1 MESPLIADL
10 WGVHVPVAVS
20 LAVLAAL
27 GYLVSRRVMANSKGS
42 AVSAGRELRKARSVV
57 REMERIA
64 GLLRK
69 GLARHHASLSKFK
82 QRLAQLSSQREDVAW
97 KGLCQEAKEML
108 PPTLRLATQIAGA
121 YDMVRQQANRLTM
134 FSEVRIDPL
143 TGVTN
148 RRGMDEGLA
157 SQFAMRNRY
166 GLELSVLT
174 VDVDHFKR
182 INDEQGHLEGDRLLQ
197 RVARLLDESA
207 REVDLVAR
215 SGGGEFVIVMPRTDL
230 EGAAVL
236 AERIRAEVRQQLH
249 ITISGGITTALD
261 GDTPELL
268 LARADA
274 ALYEAKAAGR
284 DRVFRHDG
292 MQVEPI
298 LEEAVTAASR

>member
-64 GLLRK
+64 RLLRK

-166 GLELSVLT
+166 GLELSVLI

-292 MQVEPI
+292 TQVEPI
-298 LEEAVTAASR
+298 LEEAVMVASR